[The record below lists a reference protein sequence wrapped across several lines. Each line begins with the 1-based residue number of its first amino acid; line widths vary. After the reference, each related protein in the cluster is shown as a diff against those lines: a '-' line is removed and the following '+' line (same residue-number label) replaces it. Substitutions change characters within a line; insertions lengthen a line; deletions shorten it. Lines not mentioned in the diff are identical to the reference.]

1 MEGCKACY
9 SCLRFKAFDDFY
21 NCKNSYDKKLNQC
34 KECNI
39 NKGQS
44 YREGNREKE
53 RIRNREYG
61 RQNAHVVR
69 ARVGRWR
76 KENPGRERAK
86 NRMRE
91 IQKINACPPWARL
104 GTVRKEIL
112 AHYLHAEWLE
122 SVTEEKMHVDHIVP
136 LCSDFVCGLH
146 VPANL
151 MVLSAKD
158 NQSKNGYWW
167 PEQLDCQK
175 GRGNSHPWWRE
186 LNSKKPDE
194 TESR

>member
-1 MEGCKACY
+1 VRNRIYGG
-9 SCLRFKAFDDFY
+9 
-21 NCKNSYDKKLNQC
+21 NNKKLIQ
-34 KECNI
+34 
-39 NKGQS
+39 
-44 YREGNREKE
+44 NRVE
-53 RIRNREYG
+53 RW
-61 RQNAHVVR
+61 RQN
-69 ARVGRWR
+69 
-76 KENPGRERAK
+76 NPGKDRAMK
-86 NRMRE
+86 RMRE
-91 IQKINACPPWARL
+91 IQKINACPPWAQL

-158 NQSKNGYWW
+158 NQSKNAYWW

>member
-53 RIRNREYG
+53 RVRNRG
-61 RQNAHVVR
+61 SRLQNPEIGR
-69 ARVGRWR
+69 ARMAQWR
-76 KENPGRERAK
+76 KDNPAKARAIRRLREAR
-86 NRMRE
+86 NL
-91 IQKINACPPWARL
+91 QACPPWAEHPNCK
-104 GTVRKEIL
+104 KEML
-112 AHYLHAEWLE
+112 AHYQHAEWLA
-122 SVTEEKMHVDHIVP
+122 SVTGEVFHVDHIVP
-136 LCSDFVCGLH
+136 LQNDFVCGLH

-151 MVLSAKD
+151 MVLSAED
-158 NQSKNGYWW
+158 NHSKNGYWW
-167 PEQLDCQK
+167 PGQLDCQK

-194 TESR
+194 T